1 MYVLTFHRFSQDL
14 QLIDMELPLAVLN
27 TILTFFTCVAQ
38 MVVVCVSTSY
48 IAATIPGCLIAF
60 YCVQRFYLR
69 TSRQIRYLD
78 IEAKAPLISHFL
90 DTLNGLTTV
99 RSFKWESQYRK
110 KNAELINSSQKPF
123 YLLFAIQRWLE
134 LVIALCV
141 AGFAVVL
148 VGIAVATRGSLSAGF
163 IGVALLNIVTFTENL
178 QGLIMQWTVLET
190 SIGAVSRI
198 RHFHR
203 TVDSEHQQ
211 NETVDPPA
219 CWPEHGG
226 IEITDLVASYK

>member
-1 MYVLTFHRFSQDL
+1 
-14 QLIDMELPLAVLN
+14 MELPLAILN
-27 TILTFFTCVAQ
+27 TVLTFFTCVAQ
-38 MVVVCVSTSY
+38 LVVVCVSTSY
-48 IAATIPGCLIAF
+48 IAATVPACLAAF
-60 YCVQRFYLR
+60 YFVQRFYLR

-90 DTLNGLTTV
+90 DTLNGLPTI
-99 RSFKWESQYRK
+99 RSFQWEAQYRRQ
-110 KNAELINSSQKPF
+110 NAKLINDSQKPF

-134 LVIALCV
+134 LVISLVV

-148 VGIAVATRGSLSAGF
+148 VGIAVGTRGMLGAGY

-198 RHFHR
+198 RHFQR
-203 TVDSEHQQ
+203 TVKSEHKDSECV
-211 NETVDPPA
+211 EPPKA
-219 CWPEHGG
+219 WPDKGA
-226 IEITDLVASYK
+226 IEFREVIATYK

>member
-1 MYVLTFHRFSQDL
+1 
-14 QLIDMELPLAVLN
+14 MELPLAVLN
-27 TILTFFTCVAQ
+27 TILTFLTCVAQ
-38 MVVVCVSTSY
+38 MVVICVSTSY
-48 IAATIPGCLIAF
+48 IAATVPACLIAF
-60 YCVQRFYLR
+60 YFVQRFYLR

-90 DTLNGLTTV
+90 DTLNGLVTI
-99 RSFKWESQYRK
+99 RSFHWETQYREQ
-110 KNAELINSSQKPF
+110 NAKLINSSQKPF

-198 RHFHR
+198 RHFQR
-203 TVDSEHQQ
+203 TVESEHQEC
-211 NETVDPPA
+211 ETIDPPA
-219 CWPEHGG
+219 SWPDQGA
-226 IEITDLVASYK
+226 IEINDVVASYG